1 MGSINIYKKICIFL
15 LILFLYTFNSEY
27 GFSQIHVYERQPEKD
42 IPYKGLLNKTK
53 TRYIL
58 DLNGQW
64 SISTNDGKNYTPI
77 NVPSTIEYKGK
88 ILLKRYF
95 NLNDAALKNFF
106 FILVAEGICYE
117 SEIQINKTFITKNIY
132 GFASIIS
139 PLDENILGNSNEI
152 VISLSSD
159 LSYINSIPLRDQ
171 INYGKI
177 NAGITQDIYIVA
189 VPKLFILDSK
199 PDIKLESENY
209 ARLTNKISLLAGNI
223 AKYKEGGSIYVKTF
237 IYKPEDMETPISES
251 NMLRVNIS
259 DYQHLDN
266 LINEVSIRNP
276 VLWRPSSPKLYIIK
290 TALYQDNDL
299 IDEYI
304 DEFGI
309 SDIKFSVSK
318 KSFVN
323 ILGEPV
329 KIIGINYYAES
340 SYHNNV
346 ITYKNIEKDILLIKD
361 LGFNCLRIPGKPAH
375 PYVIDVCKRN
385 GLYVFDEIPL
395 NEVPS
400 KILNKSEY
408 IKNAAEYIES
418 IIKRDKSAPCIIAW
432 GVGNDFDV
440 TEEISQ
446 KYLIKIR
453 ETISKNDSRPV
464 YYTTS
469 NITDD
474 LCYELSDLRGINIR
488 TYNIGKLEE
497 ISEKFKKINT
507 PNNPPIFVSYIG
519 VPIDN
524 NNKNGYNDKHSVEY
538 QTKFLV
544 ESYNLFVKNYPCIF
558 ISSFSDWFSQRPLN
572 FPLSNNY
579 YLNTNGIL
587 DLDRNQ
593 KLSAVFLK
601 RLNFD
606 QSLSKISEGTSENIL
621 KDKSFIIIIF
631 GVIVSIFFSYLY
643 TRIPRFKESVTR
655 SFSSLSRSGNFFQY
669 AKEQNLLSVNYDILF
684 ALILSSSVS
693 IYLTSILYF
702 YKENPYLDMLISN
715 VLSSDKVKIIF
726 SYYFTNPIL
735 SIIILIIFCLILIFS
750 VTFILSFITILMKFR
765 YNFKNIFAVTVW
777 SLYPYLI
784 FLPVGIIMYKLGTL
798 STTYITLSIV
808 LFFICYLL
816 SIFRLI
822 SGFKFMFEHH
832 FARAF
837 LYGLIF
843 YFITAGGLFVYLY
856 FYKNTISILTLILSY
871 NI

>member
-1 MGSINIYKKICIFL
+1 MGNINIYKNIVKFILIFAVLFFTYTNCIP
-15 LILFLYTFNSEY
+15 
-27 GFSQIHVYERQPEKD
+27 QINVYEKPIEKD
-42 IPYKGLLNKTK
+42 IPYKGLLGKTK

-64 SISTNDGKNYTPI
+64 NLSINEGKNFSPI
-77 NVPSTIEYKGK
+77 NVPSTIDYKGK
-88 ILLKRYF
+88 LLLKRHF

-106 FILVAEGICYE
+106 FILVAEGISYE
-117 SEIQINKTFITKNIY
+117 SEIYINRTFVSKNLY
-132 GFASIIS
+132 GFASIIT
-139 PLDENILGNSNEI
+139 PLDENILNNSNEI
-152 VISLSSD
+152 VITLSSD
-159 LSYINSIPLRDQ
+159 LSYVNSIPLKDQ

-177 NAGITQDIYIVA
+177 NAGITQDIYILA

-209 ARLTNKISLLAGNI
+209 ARITNKISLLAGNI
-223 AKYKEGGSIYVKTF
+223 AKYKEGGNIYVKTLIF
-237 IYKPEDMETPISES
+237 KPEDLETPISES
-251 NMLRVNIS
+251 NSLRVNIS

-266 LINEVSIRNP
+266 LINELSIRNP
-276 VLWRPSSPKLYIIK
+276 ILWKPSNPKLYIIK
-290 TALYQDNDL
+290 TLLLQESEV
-299 IDEYI
+299 IDEFI

-309 SDIKFSVSK
+309 NDIKFSPTK

-323 ILGEPV
+323 IIGEPV
-329 KIIGINYYAES
+329 KIIGINYFAEAS
-340 SYHNNV
+340 HHNNI

-361 LGFNCLRIPGKPAH
+361 LGFNCIRVPGRPAH
-375 PYVIDVCKRN
+375 PYVIDACKRN
-385 GLYVFDEIPL
+385 GLYLFDEIPL

-408 IKNAAEYIES
+408 IKNASEYIET
-418 IIKRDKSAPCIIAW
+418 IIKRDKTAPCIIAW

-446 KYLIKIR
+446 TYLIKIR
-453 ETISKNDSRPV
+453 EAISKYDSRPI

-469 NITDD
+469 NIKDD
-474 LCYELSDLRGINIR
+474 LCYELTDLRGINIR
-488 TYNIGKLEE
+488 TYNINKLEE
-497 ISEKFKKINT
+497 ISDKLKKINT

-544 ESYNLFVKNYPCIF
+544 ESYNLFAKNYPCIF
-558 ISSFSDWFSQRPLN
+558 ISSYSDWFAQRPLN
-572 FPLSNNY
+572 FPLTENY
-579 YLNTNGIL
+579 YVNTNGIL

-593 KLSAVFLK
+593 KLSAVFIK
-601 RLNFD
+601 RLNYD
-606 QSLSKISEGTSENIL
+606 QSLSKISEGSSENIL
-621 KDKSFIIIIF
+621 RDKSFIIIVF
-631 GVIVSIFFSYLY
+631 GVIVAILFSFFY
-643 TRIPRFKESVTR
+643 TRIPRFKESVVK
-655 SFSSLSRSGNFFQY
+655 SFSSLSRSVNFFQY
-669 AKEQNLLSVNYDILF
+669 AKEQNILSVYYDVLF
-684 ALILSSSVS
+684 ALILSSSIS
-693 IYLTSILYF
+693 IYLTSIFYF

-715 VLSSDKVKIIF
+715 LFSSDKVKIIF

-735 SIIILIIFCLILIFS
+735 SIFFLIIFCFVLIFI
-750 VTFILSFITILMKFR
+750 VIFILSLITIIMKHR

-777 SLYPYLI
+777 SLYPFLI
-784 FLPVGIIMYKLGTL
+784 FLPIGIIIFKLGTL
-798 STTYITLSIV
+798 STSYITLSII
-808 LFFICYLL
+808 LFAICYIL

-843 YFITAGGLFVYLY
+843 YFITAGGLFSYLY
-856 FYKNTISILTLILSY
+856 FYKNTLSILSLILSY